1 MATGRGRGGVSRAGF
16 NHAALACVSAASLS
30 KQGIFSRA
38 LMSPCLSAFGFGF
51 LCFHTAPRV
60 RFLNSGR
67 CRPCFFQM
75 EARHFA
81 RHRR

>member
-1 MATGRGRGGVSRAGF
+1 MATGRGRGGVSRGGF

-30 KQGIFSRA
+30 KEGMLSRA
-38 LMSPCLSAFGFGF
+38 LRSPCLSAFGFWVSVF
-51 LCFHTAPRV
+51 PH
-60 RFLNSGR
+60 
-67 CRPCFFQM
+67 RPKSSILKLWPVPPVLFQM